1 MPNSDNT
8 YGTFNKA
15 TCIISQSPE
24 TYATTPEEWVDPIVF
39 ANVQEAKDHFFTSE
53 MQAVYDECCT
63 NLQWALVADE
73 NGDNK
78 KLKVTYDFGTKGGN
92 IAPADDWAEQ
102 FRSRF
107 AALTNP
113 PSNTGMSEQLIT
125 DPDSP
130 EHLF

>member
-15 TCIISQSPE
+15 TCITSQNPSPE
-24 TYATTPEEWVDPIVF
+24 QDYVVF
-39 ANVQEAKDHFFTSE
+39 ANVQDAKDHFFTSD

-102 FRSRF
+102 FKSRMS
-107 AALTNP
+107 ALTNP
-113 PSNTGMSEQLIT
+113 PSTNGMSEEIIT
-125 DPDSP
+125 DADSS

>member
-15 TCIISQSPE
+15 TCIISQSP
-24 TYATTPEEWVDPIVF
+24 APEQDWVVF
-39 ANVQEAKDHFFTSE
+39 ANVQEAKDHFLTND

-73 NGDNK
+73 NGNT
-78 KLKVTYDFGTKGGN
+78 KLKVTYDFGTKGGD
-92 IAPADDWAEQ
+92 IAPSDDWAEQ
-102 FRSRF
+102 FTSRMS
-107 AALTNP
+107 ALTNP
-113 PSNTGMSEQLIT
+113 PSTTGMSEEIIT
-125 DPDSP
+125 DADSS